1 MGVSPKRM
9 LSGRGPLPK
18 FAPHKPPRLDT
29 LTQHTIHTFTMK
41 QLFALFAVALLFA
54 APVSAQAGDTI
65 LQSGDTMIVMVPD
78 SAMADSAMLDS
89 AAAPAEAPMAEEAS
103 AMPEETVEVT
113 GARQQI
119 KLRIIEGGVLFMSFV
134 VLCLIFGLALAIE
147 RIIYLNMATTNTKG
161 LLTQLEDAMNSGGVE
176 AAKAVCADTRGPVAA
191 IFHQGLDRSGGSY
204 EELAK
209 AVEDY
214 GSLESTKLERGLSWI
229 SLFIA
234 LAPMLG
240 FMGTVIGMIEAF
252 DKIAQANTINASI
265 VAGGIKV
272 ALITTVSGLVVAIIL
287 QIFYNY
293 ILSKIDGIVFD
304 MEEASMDLVDLVY
317 RKKLNG

>member
-1 MGVSPKRM
+1 
-9 LSGRGPLPK
+9 
-18 FAPHKPPRLDT
+18 
-29 LTQHTIHTFTMK
+29 MK
-41 QLFALFAVALLFA
+41 QLFALIAVALLFA
-54 APVSAQAGDTI
+54 APVSAQEGDTI
-65 LQSGDTMIVMVPD
+65 FQSGDSMIVMVPD
-78 SAMADSAMLDS
+78 SAMADSAMADS
-89 AAAPAEAPMAEEAS
+89 AAAPAEAVMAEEA
-103 AMPEETVEVT
+103 APAAPAEDTMEVT

-119 KLRIIEGGVLFMSFV
+119 KLRIIEGNVFFMSFV
-134 VLCLIFGLALAIE
+134 VLCLIFGLALSIE

-161 LLTQLEDAMNSGGVE
+161 LLTAVEDAMNSGGVD
-176 AAKAVCADTRGPVAA
+176 AAKAVCAESRGPVAA

>member
-1 MGVSPKRM
+1 MR
-9 LSGRGPLPK
+9 LPK
-18 FAPHKPPRLDT
+18 FAPRKPHVFAHNDT
-29 LTQHTIHTFTMK
+29 TTTHIFTMK
-41 QLFALFAVALLFA
+41 QLFALIAVALLFA
-54 APVSAQAGDTI
+54 APVSAQEGDTI
-65 LQSGDTMIVMVPD
+65 FQSGDSMIVMVPD
-78 SAMADSAMLDS
+78 SAMADSAMADS
-89 AAAPAEAPMAEEAS
+89 AAAPAEAEMAEEA
-103 AMPEETVEVT
+103 APAAPAEDTVEVT

-134 VLCLIFGLALAIE
+134 VLCLIFGLALAVE
-147 RIIYLNMATTNTKG
+147 RIIYLNMATTNTKK
-161 LLTQLEDAMNSGGVE
+161 LLTDVEDAMNSGGVD